1 MSHLQE
7 AEQRI
12 EELKQEYIRAQDQLE
27 KLESLGMDTG
37 SAERKLMHIESELE
51 QLRKEETESS

>member
-1 MSHLQE
+1 MSHSQA

-27 KLESLGMDTG
+27 KLESLGMDAG
-37 SAERKLMHIESELE
+37 SAERKLVRIETELE
-51 QLRKEETESS
+51 QLRKEET